1 MSDRI
6 RSLLLIGIISLRSVT
21 LVHGQLTTQPYQY
34 TGGKFTVKTVFN
46 FDTNVVIDS
55 VVGTNRLEP
64 VLTIINISTGRSITT
79 PYISENDYMTTST
92 GNVLIG
98 SEVAPGQL
106 NPRTNSGNVIVDAS
120 SLGPG
125 PLVFSATEHSEL
137 TGRAV
142 ASVRN
147 VFGGP
152 FYEWT
157 ISPQSITPSLSPYVP
172 RVAPTPGSNPTPNP
186 IPVSTSIHAVIISGR
201 SDPAK
206 IVTSQNVTLT
216 GGVVA
221 LGKDP
226 APPAA
231 PSAWTTGLHILPDE
245 ALLTGAKIPPVTPN
259 IVDVRIVKH
268 EVVGDLAAPS
278 ASP

>member
-21 LVHGQLTTQPYQY
+21 LVHAQLTTQSYQY
-34 TGGKFTVKTVFN
+34 TGGTLTVKIVFN
-46 FDTNVVIDS
+46 FDTNVVTDS
-55 VVGTNRLEP
+55 VVGSNRLGP
-64 VLTIINISTGRSITT
+64 ILTITNTSTGRSIATS
-79 PYISENDYMTTST
+79 YISENDYMATSA

-106 NPRTNSGNVIVDAS
+106 NPRTNTGTVIVDAS

-125 PLVFSATEHSEL
+125 PLVFSAAGLSEL

-142 ASVRN
+142 ASIRN
-147 VFGGP
+147 VFGNP

-172 RVAPTPGSNPTPNP
+172 RVTPTPGSNPTPNP

-226 APPAA
+226 APPAV

>member
-1 MSDRI
+1 MSDPI
-6 RSLLLIGIISLRSVT
+6 RSRLLIGIISIRSIA
-21 LVHGQLTTQPYQY
+21 LVHGQIITQAYLY
-34 TGGKFTVKTVFN
+34 SGGTLCVKIVFN
-46 FDTNVVIDS
+46 FDTNVVTDS
-55 VVGTNRLEP
+55 VVGSNRLGP
-64 VLTIINISTGRSITT
+64 ILTITNTSTGRSFTT
-79 PYISENDYMTTST
+79 SYISENDYMTTST

-98 SEVAPGQL
+98 SDVVPGQP
-106 NPRTNSGNVIVDAS
+106 NPRTNIGTVIVDAS

-125 PLVFSATEHSEL
+125 PLVFSATAVSEL

-147 VFGGP
+147 VFGDP

-157 ISPQSITPSLSPYVP
+157 IRPQSITPSLSPYTPPRPPGNPVP
-172 RVAPTPGSNPTPNP
+172 V
-186 IPVSTSIHAVIISGR
+186 PVFTSIHAVIISGR

-206 IVTSQNVTLT
+206 IVTSPNVTLT

-226 APPAA
+226 APPAV

-268 EVVGDLAAPS
+268 EVVGDLVEPS
-278 ASP
+278 PSPSP